1 MASLI
6 PLSHLLGINT
16 KSLSKVENYFFEA
29 ALFSGVCTTLK
40 AVFREEYLN
49 YFRIMKFTLNTE
61 NDMLETNLVRLII
74 KDILL
79 SEDYTLEGLANYTHT
94 HVDVINEIALG
105 LNPNPS
111 SLFVRRI
118 IELHKMVKPV
128 LYQQI
133 VKKVLD
139 HCEINKNCII

>member
-16 KSLSKVENYFFEA
+16 KFLSKTENHFFEA
-29 ALFSGVCTTLK
+29 ALFSGICAELK
-40 AVFREEYLN
+40 VIFREEYLN
-49 YFRIMKFTLNTE
+49 YFHLMKFTNNKE
-61 NDMLETNLVRLII
+61 DNILEMNLMRLILR
-74 KDILL
+74 DILL
-79 SEDYTLEGLANYTHT
+79 SEDYTLEGIANHTNTHI
-94 HVDVINEIALG
+94 DVINEIALG
-105 LNPNPS
+105 LNQNPS

-133 VKKVLD
+133 VKKILV
-139 HCEINKNCII
+139 HFEAKKECAT